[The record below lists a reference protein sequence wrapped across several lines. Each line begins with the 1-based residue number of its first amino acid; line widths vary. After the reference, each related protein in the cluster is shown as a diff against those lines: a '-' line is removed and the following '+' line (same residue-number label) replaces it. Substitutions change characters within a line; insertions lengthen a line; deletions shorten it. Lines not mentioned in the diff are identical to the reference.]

1 MNDSSIN
8 NAGLKPILDVIEK
21 YGSWNIT
28 NNNWSSDSWQLERII
43 GRVLADIEIPAFVDL
58 DVTPSLFNTS
68 ELFVKVS

>member
-58 DVTPSLFNTS
+58 DVMPSLFNTS

>member
-68 ELFVKVS
+68 ELFVKVT